1 MIKERQ
7 NGATIT
13 ADADRTFS
21 AMKELYAAGIS
32 LKARPLMGSLNVEL
46 TLDSHIYLHQA
57 ELILDS
63 GVHARIVPVGLKDA
77 HTAVWRQ
84 LGSDAVAQTP
94 LSFSIGWRA
103 IATDKPG
110 IPYDATITVRDVRG
124 VLLETFPSTENPSRW
139 RGQIGPADNPTDV
152 GQVGVK
158 VGL

>member
-1 MIKERQ
+1 MIETKQNGTTRMADVDRSFTAIKELQ
-7 NGATIT
+7 P
-13 ADADRTFS
+13 
-21 AMKELYAAGIS
+21 AGIR
-32 LKARPLMGSLNVEL
+32 LKAHLLMGSLNVEL
-46 TLDSHIYLHQA
+46 TLDPHVYLHKA

-63 GVHARIVPVGLKDA
+63 GVHARIVPFGLKDA

-84 LGSDAVAQTP
+84 LGSDAGAQVP
-94 LSFSIGWRA
+94 LSFSIAWRA

-110 IPYDATITVRDVRG
+110 TPYDATITVRDVRC

-152 GQVGVK
+152 GQVAVK